1 MSDEQEAVEELLEHI
16 VGRMIVDAGI
26 EDDEFVIVL
35 DDDTKIVLFSDED
48 LQLYYEYGEPL
59 DHLH

>member
-59 DHLH
+59 DNLH